1 MNDGS
6 AKEWAEEVFA
16 HAELGDS
23 RRTRRLVQLAVEA
36 AKHPAGKVLEVC
48 KTSATRQGAY
58 DFLNNSSVAPEAVQQ
73 AVTIATARACSS
85 ENFCFVVIDGTSLT
99 LTDWRRNKDFGAVG
113 STNNGAR
120 GLKVMNAYAIAA
132 DGTPI
137 GLLGQKW
144 WRREARAKR
153 WDCQDRTV
161 DEKETRYWLSAIRG
175 SELCLSAAGARAWFQ
190 LDREGDRYATLKA
203 LNESQQWFTVRST
216 YGHRFLVG
224 QPRTRRLRH
233 AVGASKI
240 RSWFQLDLPAK
251 FDRPGR
257 RAMMAV
263 RTTSVV
269 LEMVEPLTGE
279 RYSLPVNVVDAREV
293 GTVPR
298 GAKPIHWR
306 LLTNRPVATDADVEA
321 VLLGYAQRWKI
332 EELHRTWK
340 SGACRVEES
349 QLRTTSGVMK
359 WAIIMAA
366 AATRIER
373 LKHLHRTEPT
383 ADAASAFTKWEI
395 EATLLMKRKYL
406 KRGENPP
413 GPTPSIGQIVLWL
426 SEFGGYTGKSSGG
439 PPGSITIR
447 RGLDFIAPVALALQ
461 QLEAEYKMR

>member
-1 MNDGS
+1 MGIVTIKVSQDGATLS
-6 AKEWAEEVFA
+6 VD
-16 HAELGDS
+16 HG
-23 RRTRRLVQLAVEA
+23 LVGTTPLRE
-36 AKHPAGKVLEVC
+36 PI
-48 KTSATRQGAY
+48 
-58 DFLNNSSVAPEAVQQ
+58 FLSPGEHLIEAVLGS
-73 AVTIATARACSS
+73 TRATSTLS
-85 ENFCFVVIDGTSLT
+85 EQGL
-99 LTDWRRNKDFGAVG
+99 RGAVG

-132 DGTPI
+132 DGTPV

-153 WDCQDRTV
+153 SDCQDRTV
-161 DEKETRYWLSAIRG
+161 NEKETRYWLSAIRG

-203 LNESQQWFTVRST
+203 LNESQQCFTVRST

-224 QPRTRRLRH
+224 HPRTRRLRH
-233 AVGASKI
+233 AVGASKV
-240 RSWFQLDLPAK
+240 RSWFQLDVPAK
-251 FDRPGR
+251 FNRPGR

-298 GAKPIHWR
+298 DAKPIHWR
-306 LLTNRPVATDADVEA
+306 LLTNRPVVIDADVET

-332 EELHRTWK
+332 EELHRTGK

-349 QLRTTSGVMK
+349 QLRSTNGVMK

-383 ADAASAFTKWEI
+383 ADAASEFTKWEL

-406 KRGENPP
+406 KKWETAARSETFDRSDRPLAP
-413 GPTPSIGQIVLWL
+413 RVRWL
-426 SEFGGYTGKSSGG
+426 HGKSSGG

-461 QLEAEYKMR
+461 QLESEYKMR